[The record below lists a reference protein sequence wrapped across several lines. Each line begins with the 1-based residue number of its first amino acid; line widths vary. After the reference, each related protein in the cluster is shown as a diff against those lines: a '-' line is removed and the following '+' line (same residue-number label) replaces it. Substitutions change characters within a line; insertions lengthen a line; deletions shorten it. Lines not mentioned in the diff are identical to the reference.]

1 MYLLFFAILVGGLLS
16 LLDSTVS
23 SFIVILL
30 AILWGR
36 LTNYKL
42 KGRELNY
49 GMILLGCVT
58 IIYTISAFIIS
69 RNYSSNHFFLVSD
82 ALQYIRWL
90 NLRSAEDN
98 YTILILENYGG
109 LLDKDMLHEVYARMV
124 CIWGNNLLGGTSVF
138 YLTLCHTVFGILA
151 IASLYRIMLLYF
163 DAQKAFKYALV
174 FAVFS
179 PFIYYSS
186 VIIRDIVIAYCF
198 CRGIEIIFKPYKRI
212 NYLWLFLYAFVAIGV
227 RLYSGLF
234 MLSFLLVYFIKSDN
248 KKRRTLIVVAV
259 LAILAFVAVSGQ
271 LVSDLYLQAS
281 DELERYQEFDAEGA
295 AGGLSGRI
303 LALPPVIKQV
313 AMFFYS
319 QMMPFPSYVSMM
331 KAQNITQAYEG
342 LLYLVFPIW
351 WYMVFFSFF
360 VLYTLKEGYK
370 KMPFVINIFII
381 LAFVYILMN
390 TAHIDIR
397 RMMHIYPLFYTV
409 SLLFRK
415 EYFRKK
421 TVASVEK
428 RLFGGYVGLLLVYLV
443 IK

>member
-1 MYLLFFAILVGGLLS
+1 MYLLFFAILVGVLFS
-16 LLDSTVS
+16 LLDSSFS
-23 SFIVILL
+23 SFVVILL
-30 AILWGR
+30 AIIWGR

-42 KGRELNY
+42 KGRELDY
-49 GMILLGCVT
+49 SMILLGSVT

-69 RNYSSNHFFLVSD
+69 RNYIGDHYFLVSD
-82 ALQYIRWL
+82 ALQYTRWL

-98 YTILILENYGG
+98 YTLLILENYGG

-124 CIWGNNLLGGTSVF
+124 CIWGNNFLGGTSVF
-138 YLTLCHTVFGILA
+138 YLTLCHTIFGILA

-163 DAQKAFKYALV
+163 DAKKAFRYALV

-198 CRGIEIIFKPYKRI
+198 CRGIEIVLKPYKRI
-212 NYLWLFLYAFVAIGV
+212 NYLWLLLYAFIAIGV

-234 MLSFLLVYFIKSDN
+234 MLSFLLVYWIKSDY
-248 KKRRTLIVVAV
+248 KKRWALIIVA
-259 LAILAFVAVSGQ
+259 LAAMLAFVVISDQ
-271 LVSDLYLQAS
+271 FVSDLYLQTS
-281 DELERYQEFDAEGA
+281 EELEHYQEFDAEGA

-319 QMMPFPSYVSMM
+319 QMMPFPSYGSMM
-331 KAQNITQAYEG
+331 RAQNITQFYEG
-342 LLYLVFPIW
+342 LIYFIFPIW
-351 WYMVFFSFF
+351 WYVVFFSFF
-360 VLYTLKEGYK
+360 VLYALKEGYK
-370 KMPFVINIFII
+370 KIPFEVNIFIL

-415 EYFRKK
+415 EYFNKK
-421 TVASVEK
+421 TVVRVEK
-428 RLFGGYVGLLLVYLV
+428 ILVGGYVGLLFIYLM